1 MLVEYSELVELNI
14 QIRTIRKCSDTAGGK
29 FKLQQYICS
38 VIIMV
43 QNWLLFLTQEQRT
56 EKTSRVIASVT
67 FLLPATLLSSYY
79 YKIIKYC

>member
-1 MLVEYSELVELNI
+1 MLVEYPELVELNI

-29 FKLQQYICS
+29 FKLQQCICS

-56 EKTSRVIASVT
+56 EKTSRVIDSVT
-67 FLLPATLLSSYY
+67 FLLLAMLLFSYY